1 MYLNVPIMKTNSP
14 AAVLDSTAKPRRRP
28 HRRLLSLWFA
38 GLLVLTGSCVGSF
51 ASSVGSGGGTAG
63 PCPLIGDVIS
73 GGEWYS
79 SPGVLSTYTTTYLG
93 NCTNEQK
100 FYTQSGGGWVLTDD
114 GFEVW
119 DCIGCSSHAYDPF
132 NWADFPL
139 AVAYSGVVL
148 AATNA
153 TYTFQITTP
162 VAVAQLAVY
171 NLSAGTLVATY
182 NANLATNASYNITN
196 ALPVGADVAIAAIMT
211 NGRIDS
217 FSAFHTLSNGTQVLP
232 QMRFFTTDP
241 SKPLLSSSAALV
253 GPGAATRVLI
263 QHLDGSVTITDG
275 SAQGLEPTQSFDIA
289 IHTGMNLIANQ
300 LDHGSNTLNEIMPAV
315 PNGCV
320 LYKYENP
327 SGTWKQ
333 ASFFDVWTELPA
345 SITLSPGEGAFLQS
359 PTDFTLTITGHPHVP
374 VLPVSIPAGATY
386 LLSRQTN
393 DVGTYENITGTSPV
407 AGATVYTWN
416 GAAYNMDYYDPDFGW
431 ASGTGPMVA
440 VGEAIW
446 IRPAGNGTPPNSSV
460 NCPTNKTV
468 ECGSAWTFDDPTVT
482 GPCGGTN
489 ANITVLT
496 IVTNGAGCSQ
506 TNTCTWQVSDTCGG
520 STQCSQ
526 TVTVVDTLPPVMS
539 FTSFTVQCDDTW
551 VIPPATAYDACCGTN
566 VTLSLLSVVTNGG
579 PCPDQEVISQVW
591 QATDCCSNSTTCT
604 QVVTVLP
611 ANVIAVTEGGSVT
624 LTTPVLVDGASYQ
637 WLLDGTNIFGATGSS
652 LDITNVQAPD
662 LGNYAVLVAS
672 PLGVLNF
679 HWGLTFKPCIGNQC
693 AHFNTGMTGLNGNV
707 PLAAGTLDP
716 NYALVS
722 WPAGAGTTAV
732 VEGTLPA
739 VWMPNSAG
747 SQWIGPGLNTSQ
759 SPPGVY
765 HYQLQFSL
773 CCTNH
778 ATLGGRIAVDDTL
791 GLYLNGQPK
800 GTAASYSAWTPVSI
814 NSGFVLGYNVLDIYV
829 TNAIIWTG
837 LRAELT
843 VCASCGCDPVPDNL
857 VLWLPFDETSGATA
871 LNLAPGGNS
880 GTKINSPTING
891 GYVVRSLCFDGASQY
906 VAVPDY
912 AAINVGANEDFSI
925 DAWVKRDPAS
935 GNTVRIIAD
944 KRDPVSGA
952 GYSLSISYGNLI
964 FQLADAFGYTN
975 YRDTGTVPAD
985 GQWHFVAVTV
995 IRTLTTGGHFYVD
1008 GVATGTFD
1016 PTGHPNSLANTAP
1029 FQVAASLVAGNLPWL
1044 GCIDE
1049 VEMFKRALTMAEV
1062 QGIFSAGSAGKCKC
1076 VPAPSNLMLW
1086 LPFDET
1092 NGPTAANLAPGG
1104 NNGTEINSPAINNGY
1119 VVRSLCFDGV
1129 SQYVA
1134 VPDYAGINA
1143 GANQNFSLDAW
1154 VKRSFTNDSPPSV
1167 IVDKRDPTSG
1177 AGYSL
1182 ALSYGNLIFQMGDPG
1197 YTNYRDTGTVPADGQ
1212 WHFVAVTVNRALTNG
1227 GRFYI
1232 DGTATGTF
1240 DPTSHP
1246 NSLVNPSPFLVGTT
1260 PLGGAT
1266 SWLGCIDEVEFFL
1279 RAITAQEVQGIFNAR
1294 TAGKCKTNCAG
1305 GLVLT
1310 CTTNKTVEC
1319 GSQWAFDAPAASS
1332 CCGTN
1337 ITLTFSTVSN
1347 GACPQV
1353 ITRTWTASDLC
1364 GNTNT
1369 CTQTVTVVDTTP
1381 PVFGLPGDKT
1391 VECGTSWT
1399 FDTPQVLDTCCGQ
1412 NVTLVVVSTV
1422 TNGTAPCSLVIT
1434 RTWRATDCCG
1444 NSATNHQTVTVRDIT
1459 PPVFATSCVT
1469 NVIFAGGG
1477 NNFTTPVAASPSPGL
1492 LTRLHK
1498 AGITQFKGF
1507 DQCTVNTYFA
1517 HTFTNL
1523 PHCITAATLTVR
1535 LKPCGDYCLNDAIG
1549 LSFTSASGVLQTN
1562 GSWGSYLGSGNPS
1575 AGLDSDNWCNHT
1587 SGQTFVLNLA
1597 ALPGTGANLLAQ
1609 LNANG
1614 YLDFTC
1620 QDDTGVDYLQLN
1632 VTSCCYQPNK
1642 TVECGSQWTFDPPT
1656 ASDACCGNN
1665 VTVSVFSTVTNG
1677 ICPKVATRTWKA
1689 TDCCGNSSFFS
1700 QIVTMVDTTPPVVH
1714 CPGPITRYTCS
1725 NSVPVYYSVWAYD
1738 ACSGYRPV
1746 TCTPPSGH
1754 VFPVGTTIVH
1764 CTATDACGNVGTCSF
1779 TVTVVNQTLYASTML
1794 GIPDCFK
1801 LPTEA
1806 APKSGQ
1812 LLAAYPGAC
1821 WRPFDNLGVNCDFGV
1836 SFMGLPANLTCGQL
1850 WIRMRPNCSDIP
1862 WNDSISVGLNTNKTW
1877 GWTSYIGGGN
1887 GSPGLTSATWCGQ
1900 GGCGQLFNMNL
1911 ASMPNTGANLLPI
1924 INAAGSHK
1932 LDIFVQDDTGV
1943 DYAQLNY
1950 CYCRTLPWWQ
1960 GWEWTTANAAL
1971 ATADTYASFSPLWS
1985 PGYPTN
1991 FSVTL
1996 APGATHGIQLG
2007 LMPLNIGAVPGSSLT
2022 LSGQTT
2028 LDPSASAV
2036 TLTGDGSGTT
2046 SIALSAVRSNMTQ
2059 VQLVF
2064 RLAGA
2069 VVSQA
2074 TLPATL
2080 GSSLVSVSGGASLR
2094 AIMIQDDLVVPG
2106 TASPGDQYVVSLDGA
2121 YSIQCPS
2128 CPPPPVMADEIDVVL
2143 PVPSD
2148 TADNLL
2154 SSLTV
2159 SASGLTEIQVSSA
2172 GAEVSGVYPQVTGD
2186 AVASAGGDQLTITP
2200 SDPTSTNGMGFQI
2213 AVPASQ
2219 AGASGFG
2226 LQVSQNLNAP
2236 PMESNGVVNVVITGQ
2251 IGADVVP
2258 AIAVSAGQGAEHWAI
2273 SADFSALSPTSVS
2286 YAIKDQG
2293 VKVAELTF
2301 TGTPH
2306 VPVLPT
2312 SWSVSANP
2320 TAPSVT
2326 LSWPE
2331 AQTITLGGTNYTG
2344 DELDITAVSPDLPL
2358 TAITAMQVQASGVD
2372 ALTLSSIGPPALVW
2386 VLQPPLIT
2394 PSQMTIQ
2401 WSGPAGGTLESA
2413 PSVLGPWTPVPGQG
2427 TNSAVLASPMT
2438 NGVPV
2443 QFFRVRT
2450 N

>member
-1 MYLNVPIMKTNSP
+1 
-14 AAVLDSTAKPRRRP
+14 
-28 HRRLLSLWFA
+28 
-38 GLLVLTGSCVGSF
+38 
-51 ASSVGSGGGTAG
+51 
-63 PCPLIGDVIS
+63 
-73 GGEWYS
+73 
-79 SPGVLSTYTTTYLG
+79 LSTYTTTYLG

-100 FYTQSGGGWVLTDD
+100 FYVQSGGGWVLTDD
-114 GFEVW
+114 EFEVW

-374 VLPVSIPAGATY
+374 VLPVSIPAGTTY

-539 FTSFTVQCDDTW
+539 FTSFMVQCDDTW

-778 ATLGGRIAVDDTL
+778 ATLGGQIAVDDTL

-964 FQLADAFGYTN
+964 FQMADPGYTN

-995 IRTLTTGGHFYVD
+995 SRASTTGGRFYVD
-1008 GVATGTFD
+1008 GIATGTFD
-1016 PTGHPNSLANTAP
+1016 PTSHPFSMANTAP
-1029 FQVAASLVAGNLPWL
+1029 FQVAASLYLGGNSPWL

-1049 VEMFKRALTMAEV
+1049 VEMFKRALSMAEI

-1076 VPAPSNLMLW
+1076 VHAPSNLMLW

-1279 RAITAQEVQGIFNAR
+1279 RAITPTEVQGIYNAR

-1310 CTTNKTVEC
+1310 CSTNKTVEC
-1319 GSQWAFDAPAASS
+1319 GSTWTFDAPTASS

-1337 ITLTFSTVSN
+1337 ITLTFTTLTN
-1347 GACPQV
+1347 GACPQL

-1369 CTQTVTVVDTTP
+1369 CTQTVT
-1381 PVFGLPGDKT
+1381 L
-1391 VECGTSWT
+1391 
-1399 FDTPQVLDTCCGQ
+1399 
-1412 NVTLVVVSTV
+1412 VSTQ
-1422 TNGTAPCSLVIT
+1422 APILT
-1434 RTWRATDCCG
+1434 
-1444 NSATNHQTVTVRDIT
+1444 
-1459 PPVFATSCVT
+1459 CV
-1469 NVIFAGGG
+1469 G
-1477 NNFTTPVAASPSPGL
+1477 
-1492 LTRLHK
+1492 
-1498 AGITQFKGF
+1498 
-1507 DQCTVNTYFA
+1507 
-1517 HTFTNL
+1517 
-1523 PHCITAATLTVR
+1523 
-1535 LKPCGDYCLNDAIG
+1535 
-1549 LSFTSASGVLQTN
+1549 
-1562 GSWGSYLGSGNPS
+1562 
-1575 AGLDSDNWCNHT
+1575 
-1587 SGQTFVLNLA
+1587 
-1597 ALPGTGANLLAQ
+1597 
-1609 LNANG
+1609 
-1614 YLDFTC
+1614 
-1620 QDDTGVDYLQLN
+1620 
-1632 VTSCCYQPNK
+1632 NK
-1642 TVECGSQWTFDPPT
+1642 TVQSGTGWTFDPPGVS
-1656 ASDACCGNN
+1656 APCCGSN
-1665 VTVSVFSTVTNG
+1665 VTLIAFPPQTNG
-1677 ICPKVATRTWKA
+1677 NCCTQLISEVWQAT
-1689 TDCCGNSSFFS
+1689 C
-1700 QIVTMVDTTPPVVH
+1700 
-1714 CPGPITRYTCS
+1714 CS
-1725 NSVPVYYSVWAYD
+1725 NSATCTQTVTVVQTRAPLITSCPANQTIAAFAPQCLVTIPDLRSQVSATSNCQPFTVTQSPVSVPV
-1738 ACSGYRPV
+1738 GP
-1746 TCTPPSGH
+1746 
-1754 VFPVGTTIVH
+1754 GTYALTYTV
-1764 CTATDACGNVGTCSF
+1764 CDACGNCATCTNLL
-1779 TVTVVNQTLYASTML
+1779 TVQCTNSCQPLCQDFNDNSL
-1794 GIPDCFK
+1794 HGWQPD
-1801 LPTEA
+1801 LI
-1806 APKSGQ
+1806 APNVRIALVSG
-1812 LLAAYPGAC
+1812 
-1821 WRPFDNLGVNCDFGV
+1821 
-1836 SFMGLPANLTCGQL
+1836 
-1850 WIRMRPNCSDIP
+1850 
-1862 WNDSISVGLNTNKTW
+1862 
-1877 GWTSYIGGGN
+1877 
-1887 GSPGLTSATWCGQ
+1887 GQ
-1900 GGCGQLFNMNL
+1900 GGT
-1911 ASMPNTGANLLPI
+1911 S
-1924 INAAGSHK
+1924 
-1932 LDIFVQDDTGV
+1932 DYYVQVSD
-1943 DYAQLNY
+1943 Q
-1950 CYCRTLPWWQ
+1950 
-1960 GWEWTTANAAL
+1960 
-1971 ATADTYASFSPLWS
+1971 
-1985 PGYPTN
+1985 
-1991 FSVTL
+1991 
-1996 APGATHGIQLG
+1996 
-2007 LMPLNIGAVPGSSLT
+2007 
-2022 LSGQTT
+2022 SG
-2028 LDPSASAV
+2028 ASAV
-2036 TLTGDGSGTT
+2036 MAGSEFNGDWSCLCTKCAQFCYDYRVISDGCPCPGDDRCTNAVNGHQNVSPSFTLTGCSGKSFTFVWTQFVATEDGGSNPGWHR
-2046 SIALSAVRSNMTQ
+2046 ICAPVGPAVN
-2059 VQLVF
+2059 
-2064 RLAGA
+2064 
-2069 VVSQA
+2069 
-2074 TLPATL
+2074 
-2080 GSSLVSVSGGASLR
+2080 GG
-2094 AIMIQDDLVVPG
+2094 
-2106 TASPGDQYVVSLDGA
+2106 
-2121 YSIQCPS
+2121 
-2128 CPPPPVMADEIDVVL
+2128 
-2143 PVPSD
+2143 
-2148 TADNLL
+2148 
-2154 SSLTV
+2154 
-2159 SASGLTEIQVSSA
+2159 
-2172 GAEVSGVYPQVTGD
+2172 
-2186 AVASAGGDQLTITP
+2186 
-2200 SDPTSTNGMGFQI
+2200 
-2213 AVPASQ
+2213 
-2219 AGASGFG
+2219 
-2226 LQVSQNLNAP
+2226 
-2236 PMESNGVVNVVITGQ
+2236 
-2251 IGADVVP
+2251 
-2258 AIAVSAGQGAEHWAI
+2258 
-2273 SADFSALSPTSVS
+2273 
-2286 YAIKDQG
+2286 
-2293 VKVAELTF
+2293 
-2301 TGTPH
+2301 
-2306 VPVLPT
+2306 LPT
-2312 SWSVSANP
+2312 SPSGHWVAGPGTSASDWCCVL
-2320 TAPSVT
+2320 ADV
-2326 LSWPE
+2326 
-2331 AQTITLGGTNYTG
+2331 QKITW
-2344 DELDITAVSPDLPL
+2344 SPDFSSCQSEVIGIDNVCWTFDTNCVAPRCQDFSNGTLNGWQPDP
-2358 TAITAMQVQASGVD
+2358 AAPNIGISVAQPGVRP
-2372 ALTLSSIGPPALVW
+2372 IGPFP
-2386 VLQPPLIT
+2386 
-2394 PSQMTIQ
+2394 
-2401 WSGPAGGTLESA
+2401 GDGGK
-2413 PSVLGPWTPVPGQG
+2413 
-2427 TNSAVLASPMT
+2427 
-2438 NGVPV
+2438 
-2443 QFFRVRT
+2443 
-2450 N
+2450 